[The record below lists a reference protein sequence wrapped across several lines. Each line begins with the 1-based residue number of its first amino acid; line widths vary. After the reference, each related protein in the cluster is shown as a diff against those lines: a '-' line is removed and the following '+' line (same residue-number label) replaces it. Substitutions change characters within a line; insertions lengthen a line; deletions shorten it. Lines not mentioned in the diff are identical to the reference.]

1 MVPGPH
7 KRLRWFCLALL
18 LLAMMLISPL
28 PPSLANS
35 SMPGHRSHIALKC
48 LVGSYCG
55 DEGDM
60 ML

>member
-1 MVPGPH
+1 MESDPH
-7 KRLRWFCLALL
+7 KRLRWLCLVLL

-28 PPSLANS
+28 SPALAKT
-35 SMPGHRSHIALKC
+35 SMLDHRSHITLKC

-55 DEGDM
+55 DEGNM

>member
-1 MVPGPH
+1 MESDPR
-7 KRLRWFCLALL
+7 KRLRWLCLALL

-28 PPSLANS
+28 SPALAKP
-35 SMPGHRSHIALKC
+35 SMPGYHSHIALKC

-55 DEGDM
+55 DEGNM